1 MEKLEVIMQ
10 IEKIINDL
18 YEAKKQA
25 DTREL
30 YKMFI
35 DNAFIKIWYEI
46 KKYEQNRLKIN
57 LSDIAKSC
65 YEAKLEE
72 AEFYKKFFKI

>member
-18 YEAKKQA
+18 YEARKQA
-25 DTREL
+25 ECKTVDD
-30 YKMFI
+30 MFI
-35 DNAFIKIWYEI
+35 NNALIRIWYEV
-46 KKYEQNRLKIN
+46 KKYEQNKLKIN

-72 AEFYKKFFKI
+72 AEFYKKFFKN